1 MYIFKWWKIT
11 FLFIL
16 FLGAEGGGGT
26 EKNNTVLATNLDDD
40 SSVKDSSP
48 FYATIDKKSK
58 SSKSMDPIYS
68 NIEQGSITQV
78 DDATEGYNRFDNE
91 GPISDDNPGMTNF
104 PVNFD
109 LEFELLNQKEGGQ
122 TTIDTTNSGA
132 DKNWKFQ
139 TTDIVFFK
147 SI

>member
-1 MYIFKWWKIT
+1 M
-11 FLFIL
+11 
-16 FLGAEGGGGT
+16 
-26 EKNNTVLATNLDDD
+26 ATNLDDD
-40 SSVKDSSP
+40 SSVKDTSP

-68 NIEQGSITQV
+68 NIEQGSLTQV

-91 GPISDDNPGMTNF
+91 GPFSDDNPGMTNF

-132 DKNWKFQ
+132 DILDSFSDSFVNFSKHFSFMIMIFTHNSAF
-139 TTDIVFFK
+139 IL
-147 SI
+147 